1 MPRTREPRIPTK
13 KVKLELFSIHGH
25 VDNEPVDYVEL
36 FRFLSSLT
44 PEQCTEAVGDRFAR
58 VLFTQAGDGI
68 YYFAAYSGSSEATFL
83 VLDLAASTEEE
94 RGLERGKVVVR
105 KTLGLIDPRRR
116 EAVVQLVHNGV
127 RAGQIAQLIERFA
140 QRTDQERYR
149 DLSVEFTPIPGES
162 FLQELEQFQRI
173 HATRIRLARP
183 NYDWEEYGETLEALG
198 QDSNAKNLEVAA
210 TANRN
215 GSLSKDDGLV
225 GLLKDLVQRGRSIIK
240 GASVR
245 GIMDGQPGPI
255 TLDLNRHI
263 ESRTANVPVSATGQ
277 PSEAEVRELARGL
290 LTDHVEPTP

>member
-25 VDNEPVDYVEL
+25 INNQPVDYVEL

-44 PEQCTEAVGDRFAR
+44 PEQCTESVGERFAR
-58 VLFTQAGDGI
+58 ILFSEAGDGS

-83 VLDLAASTEEE
+83 VLDVAASTEEE

-105 KTLGLIDPRRR
+105 KTLGLIDPGRR
-116 EAVVQLVHNGV
+116 EVVVQLVHNGV
-127 RAGQIAQLIERFA
+127 RAAQVAQLIERFA
-140 QRTDQERYR
+140 QRATPGRYE

-173 HATRIRLARP
+173 QATRIRLARP
-183 NYDWEEYGETLEALG
+183 NYDWEEYGETLQALG

-210 TANRN
+210 SANRN

-245 GIMDGQPGPI
+245 GIMEGQAGPI

-263 ESRTANVPVSATGQ
+263 ESRTVDVPVSATGQ
-277 PSEAEVRELARGL
+277 PLEAEVREVARTL
-290 LTDHVEPTP
+290 LTDRVEPTP

>member
-25 VDNEPVDYVEL
+25 INDQPVDYVEL

-44 PEQCTEAVGDRFAR
+44 HEQSTEVVGDRFSR
-58 VLFTQAGDGI
+58 VLFSPAGQGL
-68 YYFAAYSGSSEATFL
+68 YYLVAYSGSSDATFL
-83 VLDLAASTEEE
+83 VLDLEASTEEE

-105 KTLGLIDPRRR
+105 KTLGVLDPGRR
-116 EAVVQLVHNGV
+116 EVVVQLVHNGV
-127 RAGQIAQLIERFA
+127 RAAQIAQLIERFA
-140 QRTDQERYR
+140 QRAEPERYG

-162 FLQELEQFQRI
+162 FLQELEHFQRI
-173 HATRIRLARP
+173 QATRIRLARP

-198 QDSNAKNLEVAA
+198 QDSDAKNLEVAA
-210 TANRN
+210 SANRN
-215 GSLSKDDGLV
+215 GSLSKDAGVV

-245 GIMDGQPGPI
+245 GIMAGQAGPI

-263 ESRTANVPVSATGQ
+263 ESRTVDVPVSATGQ
-277 PSEAEVRELARGL
+277 PQEAEVRELARNL
-290 LTDHVEPTP
+290 LTDRVEPTP